1 MPSEVPSFR
10 RHIHKGA
17 PVRGGEEGIV
27 GGGAAFGGNKKTLS
41 DRGMTN
47 FPKKNRPAVLTVFP
61 YGRIVRLFAA
71 SEAANEL
78 KSIAQNVGGY
88 RE

>member
-47 FPKKNRPAVLTVFP
+47 FPKKKPPRSIDRFP
-61 YGRIVRLFAA
+61 LWAYSSALRCF
-71 SEAANEL
+71 
-78 KSIAQNVGGY
+78 
-88 RE
+88 